1 MKELNLKETAELR
14 KLDSKSLKE
23 ELTIKSKKLYEL
35 SMKKSLGELKQT
47 HLIKALRRYIARV
60 KTIARENDY
69 NIG

>member
-1 MKELNLKETAELR
+1 MKELNLKENAELR

-23 ELTIKSKKLYEL
+23 ELTSKSKKLYEL

>member
-1 MKELNLKETAELR
+1 MKELKLKDNASLR
-14 KLDSKSLKE
+14 KLDAKALKE
-23 ELTIKSKKLYEL
+23 ELTINSKKLFEL

-47 HLIKALRRYIARV
+47 HLIRALRRYIARI

>member
-1 MKELNLKETAELR
+1 MKELKLKENADLR
-14 KLDSKSLKE
+14 KLDSKSLKK
-23 ELTIKSKKLYEL
+23 ELVEKSKKLYEF

-47 HLIKALRRYIARV
+47 HLITALRKYIAKV

>member
-1 MKELNLKETAELR
+1 MKELNLKEKADLR
-14 KLDSKSLKE
+14 KLDAKSLKE
-23 ELTIKSKKLYEL
+23 ELKAKSKKLYEL

-47 HLIKALRRYIARV
+47 HLIKALRRYIAVV